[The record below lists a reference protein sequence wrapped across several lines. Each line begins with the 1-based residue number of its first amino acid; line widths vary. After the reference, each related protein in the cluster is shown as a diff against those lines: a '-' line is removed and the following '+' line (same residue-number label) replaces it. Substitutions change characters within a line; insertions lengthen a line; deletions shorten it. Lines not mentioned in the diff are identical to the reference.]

1 MQTVEE
7 KLIEKIAATVR
18 EGMCV
23 QPKRLPPWLFYDEA
37 GSRLFEAITE
47 LDEYYLTRTERAI
60 LELHAP
66 DIIGRAAENSRLSI
80 VELGSG
86 TADKTRLLLSA
97 AIELQGEV
105 RYEPIDVSA
114 SALEAARARLS
125 AELPQA
131 TVTTREMDYFEEM
144 RFTPAAED
152 ARRLVLY
159 IGSSIGNFDP
169 PESAQLLGRI
179 RSALRPGDCL
189 LLGLDQVKEQ
199 PALEAAY
206 NDDAG
211 VTAAFNLNL
220 LARLNR
226 ELEAE
231 FQLDAFAHRALW
243 NGERSRVEMHLE
255 SLRPQRVALGKLGME
270 VEFAQGETIHT
281 ESSYKYQPGQGAA
294 MLKAAG
300 FSTAGLWSDER
311 GWFQLC
317 LGRAE

>member
-7 KLIEKIAATVR
+7 KLTEKIAATVR
-18 EGMCV
+18 EGLGA

-60 LELHAP
+60 LEFHAR
-66 DIIGRAAENSRLSI
+66 DIIGRAAENSRLQI

-97 AIELQGEV
+97 AIELQGKV
-105 RYEPIDVSA
+105 HYEPVDVSA
-114 SALEAARARLS
+114 SALEAARARL
-125 AELPQA
+125 AAKLPHA
-131 TVTTREMDYFEEM
+131 TVTTREMNYFEQM
-144 RFTPAAED
+144 RFTPAAEEI
-152 ARRLVLY
+152 RRLVLY

-169 PESAQLLGRI
+169 PESAQLLRRV

-189 LLGLDQVKEQ
+189 LLGLDQIKK
-199 PALEAAY
+199 PAALEAAY
-206 NDDAG
+206 NDAAG

-220 LARLNR
+220 LTRLNR

-231 FQLDAFAHRALW
+231 FQLDAFAHRAVW
-243 NGERSRVEMHLE
+243 NSERSRIEMHLE
-255 SLRPQRVALGKLGME
+255 SLRPQRVSIGKLGRNI
-270 VEFAQGETIHT
+270 EFAQGESIHT
-281 ESSYKYQPGQGAA
+281 ESSYKYRPSEGPS
-294 MLKAAG
+294 MLEAAG
-300 FSTAGLWSDER
+300 FCAAGVWSDAR

-317 LGRAE
+317 LGRAQ